1 MQRRRT
7 ALAHEPIYGA
17 VLAPPTMPMQ
27 GKGGLGT
34 THHLGRQCLGET
46 PATLFL
52 AGEARSLSRQRLRLI
67 TPKMA
72 KEAPLKP
79 HRWYLTQEIHP
90 LEQSLRLDILWTRKK
105 KALGFWMT

>member
-7 ALAHEPIYGA
+7 ALARNPIYRA
-17 VLAPPTMPMQ
+17 VPAPLIVPIQ
-27 GKGGLGT
+27 GKDVLGT
-34 THHLGRQCLGET
+34 TPELGRQCLGET

-52 AGEARSLSRQRLRLI
+52 AGEARYLSLQRLRLN
-67 TPKMA
+67 TPNMA

-79 HRWYLTQEIHP
+79 HRWYLTQEMHR
-90 LEQSLRLDILWTRKK
+90 LEQSLRLYILWTRKR